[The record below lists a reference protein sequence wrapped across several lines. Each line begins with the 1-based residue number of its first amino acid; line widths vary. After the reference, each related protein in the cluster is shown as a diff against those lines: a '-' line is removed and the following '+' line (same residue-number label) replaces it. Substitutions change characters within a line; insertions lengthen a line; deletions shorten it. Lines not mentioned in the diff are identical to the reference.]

1 MRQIAIKEI
10 GMLKDLYARIS
21 PYIGLINMTLLA
33 ATAYYT
39 TIRHFLHI
47 NFLEFVILIAVV
59 VLSVAA
65 VEYFIV
71 MPSHYA
77 FINEQAYKHGNLI
90 RRDLSDIRSKELREI
105 LETLQDIKIRLENL
119 ERRDRT

>member
-10 GMLKDLYARIS
+10 GMLKDLYARVS
-21 PYIGLINMTLLA
+21 PYIGLINMTLLI

-39 TIRHFLHI
+39 TVRHIFRI
-47 NFLEFVILIAVV
+47 TFVEFVVLIVV
-59 VLSVAA
+59 VVVMVAA
-65 VEYFIV
+65 LEYFIV

-90 RRDLSDIRSKELREI
+90 RRDLADIRANELSEM
-105 LETLQDIKIRLENL
+105 LTLLRDIENRIESL
-119 ERRDRT
+119 ERRVGK

>member
-47 NFLEFVILIAVV
+47 NFLEFIILIAVV
-59 VLSVAA
+59 VLTVAA

-90 RRDLSDIRSKELREI
+90 RRDLTDIRAKELHEILAVLNELREK
-105 LETLQDIKIRLENL
+105 LDNL
-119 ERRDRT
+119 ERRGKT